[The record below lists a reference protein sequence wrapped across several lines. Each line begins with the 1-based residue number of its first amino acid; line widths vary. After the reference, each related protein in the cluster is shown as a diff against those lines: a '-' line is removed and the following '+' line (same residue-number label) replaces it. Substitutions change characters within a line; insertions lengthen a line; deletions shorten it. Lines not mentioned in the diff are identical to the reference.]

1 MVNSFPTAEEAR
13 ILTNFKIKN
22 QEEFLKIRKL
32 ILEAATNGNSLVNYP
47 VRLSN
52 TNKETLQK
60 LGYRLDELKY
70 PILDVRRRG
79 ERQDYDYDIETIISW

>member
-13 ILTNFKIKN
+13 ILTNFKIQD

-32 ILEAATNGNSLVNYP
+32 ILEAATNGRSLVKYP
-47 VRLSN
+47 DRISN

-60 LGYRLDELKY
+60 LGYQLDELKY
-70 PILDVRRRG
+70 PIFDIRRKG
-79 ERQDYDYDIETIISW
+79 EPKDYDCEIETFISW